1 MLVLPI
7 NQIIL
12 VRLQH
17 HNFSRDESAYLLEP
31 MCSSISDF
39 LQTPK
44 APSTFPIKRIKSCGQ
59 VMTNLEISTAIEKRE
74 KEKKSNKQG
83 LYT

>member
-1 MLVLPI
+1 
-7 NQIIL
+7 
-12 VRLQH
+12 
-17 HNFSRDESAYLLEP
+17 